1 MSKGLLKILITAV
14 ALTFITSLVYGVG
27 TPYGTRITNT
37 AIVTGANFTKEQAG
51 IGTNVQRIVGGH
63 WVGED
68 DQSVSAG
75 QVVTNT
81 TYLTNL
87 GNAIFTFQIRVT
99 NCNTNAGVGGYWNW
113 TIYTNNGIYLSGSG
127 IGTGWG
133 GNYTIGSNTFKRI
146 DFVVSVPNTA
156 TGGWQEWRLVA
167 RVTNSKI
174 NTNNYIG
181 DNGNWYGGPNGQGWG
196 DTIFDKLVCYDSVA
210 PTDYWRLSINAP
222 NIQIT
227 KTIVSVTTTNTTV
240 PNVAVPGA
248 TITFRVTVSNG
259 GGAANSV
266 IIRDS
271 IPTNVITYVP
281 NSTNLE
287 SGSGFKFGLADT
299 AGVVHTIYC
308 SNLSTGALPANGVVK
323 FTFQAWIK

>member
-37 AIVTGANFTKEQAG
+37 ATVTGANFTKEQAG

-63 WVGED
+63 WRGED

-99 NCNTNAGVGGYWNW
+99 NCNINGGVGGYWSW
-113 TIYTNNGIYLSGSG
+113 TIYTNENYSTSYLTGSG
-127 IGTGWG
+127 EGTGWG
-133 GNYTIGSNTFKRI
+133 GNYTIGSGVSKRI
-146 DFVVSVPNTA
+146 DFVVSVTNTA

-181 DNGNWYGGPNGQGWG
+181 DNGNWYGGTNGQGWG
-196 DTIFDKLVCYDSVA
+196 DTISDKLVCYDSVA
-210 PTDYWRLSINAP
+210 SNDYWRLSINVP
-222 NIQIT
+222 IITIT
-227 KTIVSVTTTNTTV
+227 KTIDAVTTTNTTV
-240 PNVAVPGA
+240 PDNVAVPGA
-248 TITFRVTVSNG
+248 TITFRVRVTNSG
-259 GGAANSV
+259 SGAANRV
-266 IIRDS
+266 IIKDQ
-271 IPTNVITYVP
+271 IPANTEFVTG
-281 NSTNLE
+281 STQFVVNP
-287 SGSGFKFGLADT
+287 SGFKFAYSGGT
-299 AGVVHTIYC
+299 VYC
-308 SNLSTGALPANGVVK
+308 SNLNNNALPANQRVI
-323 FTFQAWIK
+323 FTFKVTID